1 VETGVDEPR
10 AEAFVSAVAR
20 EAPLAEAVAAR
31 RRLLPALLRGRHP
44 DTLHETDIATRETT
58 LRVAM
63 RSFFVV
69 VLFWWSAT
77 GVIFALERSPAT
89 RLLGFFVASAFAVWG
104 AWLLYVERDRESA
117 SAARR
122 GFLGA
127 AFLWTW
133 VQVSFYG
140 GWIVGPSW
148 LAMPVRAESPT
159 LRYAVSAVTAMLWYQ
174 LAMLL
179 VIWVAGVLV
188 ATRANRVGFWTL
200 LIFWGT
206 HQLACLNIFVGVE
219 NPGRGF
225 FPEPLLFL
233 ESYFGPARN
242 SWFMPFSV
250 ALLLAITLR
259 MIVHALRDATPMRRQ
274 SMMLLAVLGVL
285 GILELGVLATPVNL
299 QLWQWFLSVRG
310 Y

>member
-1 VETGVDEPR
+1 MSSVVEDVPVTTQMSV
-10 AEAFVSAVAR
+10 
-20 EAPLAEAVAAR
+20 R
-31 RRLLPALLRGRHP
+31 RRLLPALLRARHP
-44 DTLHETDIATRETT
+44 DTLDNVDIATRETT

-77 GVIFALERSPAT
+77 GLIFALERSPAT
-89 RLLGFFVASAFAVWG
+89 RALGLLLASVLAVWG
-104 AWLLYVERDRESA
+104 AWLLWVERDRESA

-148 LAMPVRAESPT
+148 LDMPVRAEPPT
-159 LRYAVSAVTAMLWYQ
+159 LRHAVDAINAMLWYQ

-179 VIWVAGVLV
+179 VLWVAGVLV
-188 ATRANRVGFWTL
+188 AGRANRVGWWSL
-200 LIFWGT
+200 LVFWGT
-206 HQLACLNIFVGVE
+206 HQLACINIYLGVE

-225 FPEPLLFL
+225 FPEPLVYL
-233 ESYFGPARN
+233 ESYFGPPRN
-242 SWFMPFSV
+242 SWLMPVSI
-250 ALLLAITLR
+250 ALLLALTLR
-259 MIVHALRDATPMRRQ
+259 MIIHALRDATPMRRQ
-274 SMMLLAVLGVL
+274 SMMLLTVLGTLGVL
-285 GILELGVLATPVNL
+285 ELAVLATPLNL
-299 QLWQWFLSVRG
+299 TLWQWFLAVRG